1 MNILVF
7 INKEGKFNENTWL
20 IDGNLFGGKGNIS
33 IYIIE
38 NDDIRLMIDTSEKAA
53 TPKIIEKLKEFKIYP
68 IHKIFLTHAIIYLL
82 IFINLIYFLIA
93 QR

>member
-1 MNILVF
+1 M
-7 INKEGKFNENTWL
+7 

-82 IFINLIYFLIA
+82 IFINLIYFLIT
-93 QR
+93 